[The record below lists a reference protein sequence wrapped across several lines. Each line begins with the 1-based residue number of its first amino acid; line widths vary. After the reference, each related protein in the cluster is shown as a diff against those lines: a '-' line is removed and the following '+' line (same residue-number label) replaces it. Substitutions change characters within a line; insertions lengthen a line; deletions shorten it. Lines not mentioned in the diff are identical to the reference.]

1 MPAPPHSLA
10 DLLAEESGDDFDKMD
25 ICPPSAVAPPEKA
38 AAPPAVP
45 PLDIPQ
51 SEMKPD
57 RLENLSSIGSIDNAK
72 PGTPKRKS
80 RTTEAFMDTMRGKE
94 FVQKF
99 RNAGKDM
106 VTSPKAGYKD
116 GNNGVAVTYRFHE
129 WGIGSFDMPGGKFYD
144 GCRYVQLCCERCLSL
159 H

>member
-1 MPAPPHSLA
+1 MPPAPQSLA
-10 DLLAEESGDDFDKMD
+10 DLLAEDSGDDVDKMQVD
-25 ICPPSAVAPPEKA
+25 PPSAVAPPEKA

-51 SEMKPD
+51 LLKPD

-80 RTTEAFMDTMRGKE
+80 RTAEAFMDTMRGKE

-99 RNAGKDM
+99 RNAGKDTRRGGGRASGACASRRTC
-106 VTSPKAGYKD
+106 TS
-116 GNNGVAVTYRFHE
+116 
-129 WGIGSFDMPGGKFYD
+129 GGWRARTSR
-144 GCRYVQLCCERCLSL
+144 GGRISGWPNRHST
-159 H
+159 

>member
-1 MPAPPHSLA
+1 MPPAPQSLA
-10 DLLAEESGDDFDKMD
+10 DLLAEDSGDDVDKMQVD
-25 ICPPSAVAPPEKA
+25 PPSAVAPPEKA

-51 SEMKPD
+51 LLKPD

-80 RTTEAFMDTMRGKE
+80 RPVEPFMDTMLGKE

-99 RNAGKDM
+99 RNAGKAL

>member
-1 MPAPPHSLA
+1 MPPPPHSLE
-10 DLLAEESGDDFDKMD
+10 DLLKDDSGDDLDKMD
-25 ICPPSAVAPPEKA
+25 VDPPSAVAPPEKA

-99 RNAGKDM
+99 RNAGKAL
-106 VTSPKAGYKD
+106 VTSP
-116 GNNGVAVTYRFHE
+116 
-129 WGIGSFDMPGGKFYD
+129 
-144 GCRYVQLCCERCLSL
+144 Q
-159 H
+159 

>member
-1 MPAPPHSLA
+1 MPPAPQSLA
-10 DLLAEESGDDFDKMD
+10 DLLAEESGDDLDKMQVD
-25 ICPPSAVAPPEKA
+25 PPSAVAPPEKA

-80 RTTEAFMDTMRGKE
+80 RTAEAFMDTMRGKE

-99 RNAGKDM
+99 RNAGKNM
-106 VTSPKAGYKD
+106 VTSPKSGYKD
-116 GNNGVAVTYRFHE
+116 AL
-129 WGIGSFDMPGGKFYD
+129 WKGSPSSGSCAAPCQRPAGA
-144 GCRYVQLCCERCLSL
+144 Q
-159 H
+159 

>member
-1 MPAPPHSLA
+1 MP
-10 DLLAEESGDDFDKMD
+10 
-25 ICPPSAVAPPEKA
+25 CAVAPPKKA

-80 RTTEAFMDTMRGKE
+80 RTVEAFMDTMLGKE
-94 FVQKF
+94 SLRAVGGISVGPPSACGSTTVLSDLRSSLSEHGFAACVARCREYRAAPQL
-99 RNAGKDM
+99 
-106 VTSPKAGYKD
+106 KASGLLD
-116 GNNGVAVTYRFHE
+116 HTLIA
-129 WGIGSFDMPGGKFYD
+129 
-144 GCRYVQLCCERCLSL
+144 
-159 H
+159 

>member
-1 MPAPPHSLA
+1 
-10 DLLAEESGDDFDKMD
+10 
-25 ICPPSAVAPPEKA
+25 
-38 AAPPAVP
+38 
-45 PLDIPQ
+45 
-51 SEMKPD
+51 MKPD
-57 RLENLSSIGSIDNAK
+57 RVESLSGIGSIDNAK

-80 RTTEAFMDTMRGKE
+80 RTAEAFMDTMRGKE

-129 WGIGSFDMPGGKFYD
+129 WGIGSFDMPGGKFWHLEYD
-144 GCRYVQLCCERCLSL
+144 QISGRQGRQPPRAKPVQLSPNAQR
-159 H
+159 HDHHRAVA

>member
-1 MPAPPHSLA
+1 MPAPQSLA
-10 DLLAEESGDDFDKMD
+10 DLLAEDSGDDVDKMQVD
-25 ICPPSAVAPPEKA
+25 PPSAVAPPEKA

-80 RTTEAFMDTMRGKE
+80 RTVEAFMDTMLGKE

-99 RNAGKDM
+99 RNAGKAL

-129 WGIGSFDMPGGKFYD
+129 WGIGSFDMPGGKF
-144 GCRYVQLCCERCLSL
+144 
-159 H
+159 